1 MARRGG
7 FFLPQELDSSAA
19 KHGISLEAT
28 EMNLST
34 VSEYL
39 LERAANKLGC
49 LPIEVPRGNL
59 DIGFAFRVC
68 FHSQKYKPVHWAKNG
83 EPIYTET
90 DLMRCVESAK
100 NDFNL
105 SG

>member
-1 MARRGG
+1 M
-7 FFLPQELDSSAA
+7 PQEFDSSAA
-19 KHGISLEAT
+19 KLGISLKAI
-28 EMNLST
+28 EMNVST

-49 LPIEVPRGNL
+49 LPIEVPRSNS

-68 FHSQKYKPVHWAKNG
+68 VHSQKYKPVDWAKNG

-90 DLMRCVESAK
+90 DLMRCIEAAR
-100 NDFNL
+100 NDFDL
-105 SG
+105 SS